1 MRSFHLSESEMN
13 EILEHH
19 ASPFFV
25 VSTAKVAEN
34 YQFLRKHLLH
44 ADVYYAMK
52 ANPTPAILET
62 VAGLGSN
69 FDVASAGEIEMLG
82 MLGIDGSR
90 MIYANPVKDERGL
103 EAARAYGVKRMTF
116 DDVSEIEKIAAFVP
130 DADVLVRVAVHNR
143 RAHVDLNTKFGARPE
158 DAIPLLLEA
167 KAAGLNPVGICFHV
181 GSQSLSTAAYEEALL
196 FVHGLFDEAKAAGL
210 DLTDLDIGGGFP
222 VPDEDGLAVDVAAMM
237 ETIDRQIV
245 RLFPETNVC
254 CEPGRFIP
262 GTAANFVAMVIGTK
276 DRNGHPWYI
285 LDEGIYGAFS
295 GILFDHWHYPLFTF
309 ANGPVEKATIAGP
322 SCDGIDVLYEDYET
336 PRLEIGDHVLATD
349 MGAYTSVSA
358 TRFNGFEI
366 APTYV
371 YEEEIAQDAKS
382 EDQDI
387 RAAARS

>member
-1 MRSFHLSESEMN
+1 MRSFVLNENEMN

-34 YQFLRKHLLH
+34 YQFLRKHLPH

-82 MLGIDGSR
+82 ALGIDGSR

-196 FVHGLFDEAKAAGL
+196 LVHHLFLEAEASGMH
-210 DLTDLDIGGGFP
+210 LTDLDIGGGFP
-222 VPDEDGLAVDVAAMM
+222 IPSAEGLHVDLAAML
-237 ETIDRQIV
+237 EAINRQLD
-245 RLFPETNVC
+245 RLFPHTAVWT
-254 CEPGRFIP
+254 EPGRFLC
-262 GTAANFVAMVIGTK
+262 G
-276 DRNGHPWYI
+276 R
-285 LDEGIYGAFS
+285 
-295 GILFDHWHYPLFTF
+295 
-309 ANGPVEKATIAGP
+309 
-322 SCDGIDVLYEDYET
+322 
-336 PRLEIGDHVLATD
+336 
-349 MGAYTSVSA
+349 SA
-358 TRFNGFEI
+358 SRF
-366 APTYV
+366 
-371 YEEEIAQDAKS
+371 
-382 EDQDI
+382 
-387 RAAARS
+387 

>member
-1 MRSFHLSESEMN
+1 MRSFVLNENEMN

-34 YQFLRKHLLH
+34 YQFLRKHLPH

-82 MLGIDGSR
+82 ALGIDGSD
-90 MIYANPVKDERGL
+90 A
-103 EAARAYGVKRMTF
+103 
-116 DDVSEIEKIAAFVP
+116 SEIGKIAAYVP

-222 VPDEDGLAVDVAAMM
+222 VPDIDGLAVDVAAMM

-245 RLFPETNVC
+245 RLFPDTNVC

-262 GTAANFVAMVIGTK
+262 GTAANFVASVIGTK

-336 PRLEIGDHVLATD
+336 PSLEIGDHVLATD

-366 APTYV
+366 APTYI
-371 YEEEIAQDAKS
+371 YEEEIATDAKS
-382 EDQDI
+382 EDQDF
-387 RAAARS
+387 RAAAHL

>member
-1 MRSFHLSESEMN
+1 
-13 EILEHH
+13 
-19 ASPFFV
+19 
-25 VSTAKVAEN
+25 
-34 YQFLRKHLLH
+34 
-44 ADVYYAMK
+44 
-52 ANPTPAILET
+52 
-62 VAGLGSN
+62 
-69 FDVASAGEIEMLG
+69 
-82 MLGIDGSR
+82 
-90 MIYANPVKDERGL
+90 
-103 EAARAYGVKRMTF
+103 
-116 DDVSEIEKIAAFVP
+116 
-130 DADVLVRVAVHNR
+130 
-143 RAHVDLNTKFGARPE
+143 
-158 DAIPLLLEA
+158 
-167 KAAGLNPVGICFHV
+167 
-181 GSQSLSTAAYEEALL
+181 
-196 FVHGLFDEAKAAGL
+196 
-210 DLTDLDIGGGFP
+210 
-222 VPDEDGLAVDVAAMM
+222 
-237 ETIDRQIV
+237 
-245 RLFPETNVC
+245 
-254 CEPGRFIP
+254 
-262 GTAANFVAMVIGTK
+262 MVIGTK